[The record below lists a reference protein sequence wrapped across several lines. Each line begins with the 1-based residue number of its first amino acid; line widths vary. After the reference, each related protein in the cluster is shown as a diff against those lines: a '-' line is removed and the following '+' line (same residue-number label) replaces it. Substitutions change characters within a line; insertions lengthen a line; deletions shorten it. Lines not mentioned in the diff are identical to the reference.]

1 MLRNGSQS
9 WLENKPAGSVSAEP
23 AARSCTLLAAQWAAF
38 VSRSSLH
45 TPLAAQ
51 LAAGRSSEIGR
62 NELKAQ
68 PSAPADFAG
77 DRRGSDAVAW
87 RKKQTDAA
95 QKIRSGA
102 AGASK
107 KN

>member
-9 WLENKPAGSVSAEP
+9 WLEKKPAGSVSAEP

-45 TPLAAQ
+45 TPPHSWLRSWPQ
-51 LAAGRSSEIGR
+51 GWRSSEIGR

-77 DRRGSDAVAW
+77 DRRGSDAVA
-87 RKKQTDAA
+87 
-95 QKIRSGA
+95 
-102 AGASK
+102 
-107 KN
+107 